1 MSGTNN
7 PKIALIILDGWGIGQ
22 KDNSN
27 PIYAA
32 KIPNLDR
39 LKSNFPYLGLQASGL
54 AIGLPW
60 QEEGN
65 SEIGHLTLGA
75 GRIVYQNV
83 ANIDSFIDNGSFFEN
98 AVLKRSFTKAKES
111 GSSVC
116 LVGMI
121 GSGITHSSLKHLSA
135 LIEMADKMGVDY
147 KLHLFTDGRDS
158 SQKDCLNIIKT
169 LPQEKIGSL
178 TGRFY
183 AMDRDGHMERVE
195 EAFKAMVGKKP
206 TTGTPSQYIE
216 KNYESGVT
224 DEFIRAASFGGENMS
239 VKPSDSI
246 VFFNF
251 RKDRMRQISALFRK
265 EFPDTEISSFTEYEI
280 NNGIPKAFSLEGVE
294 NPLAKILADRGKSQL
309 RVAESEKSAHVTYFF
324 DAEREDPFP
333 REFRVIIPS
342 KKVASHDK
350 YPEMMA
356 EEITTRIISALEEG
370 SYDFILANYANADMV
385 AHTGNFDATVKAVEI
400 LDKQIGL
407 IADTCLKTGAT
418 LILTSD
424 HGNAEKLIDSHT
436 GEKDTKHNS
445 SPVPVIVID
454 KRFERIRTPEEIED
468 NEKLTV
474 GSLCDIAPTVLEL
487 MGIEKPAEMTGQSII
502 PYLQ

>member
-1 MSGTNN
+1 
-7 PKIALIILDGWGIGQ
+7 
-22 KDNSN
+22 
-27 PIYAA
+27 
-32 KIPNLDR
+32 
-39 LKSNFPYLGLQASGL
+39 
-54 AIGLPW
+54 
-60 QEEGN
+60 
-65 SEIGHLTLGA
+65 
-75 GRIVYQNV
+75 
-83 ANIDSFIDNGSFFEN
+83 
-98 AVLKRSFTKAKES
+98 
-111 GSSVC
+111 
-116 LVGMI
+116 
-121 GSGITHSSLKHLSA
+121 
-135 LIEMADKMGVDY
+135 
-147 KLHLFTDGRDS
+147 
-158 SQKDCLNIIKT
+158 
-169 LPQEKIGSL
+169 
-178 TGRFY
+178 
-183 AMDRDGHMERVE
+183 
-195 EAFKAMVGKKP
+195 
-206 TTGTPSQYIE
+206 
-216 KNYESGVT
+216 VT